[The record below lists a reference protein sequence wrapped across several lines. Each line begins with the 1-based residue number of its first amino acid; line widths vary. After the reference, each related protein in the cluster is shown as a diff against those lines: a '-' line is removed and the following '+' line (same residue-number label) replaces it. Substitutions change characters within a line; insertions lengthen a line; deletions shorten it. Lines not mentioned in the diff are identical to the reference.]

1 MKINDSWPIP
11 VLHDDPCLHP
21 LRDEAMKVFEDEGGS
36 FATVLEVEGKRVQIS
51 VRELDKATEFVD
63 EAKVRDPRGG
73 DVQLQI
79 DKLRFSIKESRKEL
93 VEKVGGLQILDTC
106 FGYLEWQCEKVA
118 TAVDSTN
125 HSRD

>member
-1 MKINDSWPIP
+1 MAIETKDFTPAPP
-11 VLHDDPCLHP
+11 VALWHTFTADHALGLLESDPDQGITSQEVAT
-21 LRDEAMKVFEDEGGS
+21 RFERYG
-36 FATVLEVEGKRVQIS
+36 AN
-51 VRELDKATEFVD
+51 
-63 EAKVRDPRGG
+63 
-73 DVQLQI
+73 
-79 DKLRFSIKESRKEL
+79 EL